1 MLTYILV
8 LVGALNWGLVGV
20 GWFVDTNLNIVN
32 LLFGSWPTVEYL
44 IYAIV
49 GLSAVFMLFQGSCN
63 QCAEKKM

>member
-49 GLSAVFMLFQGSCN
+49 
-63 QCAEKKM
+63 